1 MSRMFPRMD
10 SYIGLADG
18 RKIWLDER
26 TVDGAGAAAGLRA
39 AFVSDVHATRN
50 FCLEPLIECI
60 VGCKPDIIFFGGDFA
75 DTREQALRLFEAFRA
90 LSAPLGIF
98 AAPGNNDVEAFG
110 SNAALAEAMEV
121 FGGRLLVNGSVQAGP
136 LAVGGVDEL
145 KYGRPVYDGL
155 FAGRT
160 GFRVLLSHYPSMPKA
175 DLPDLMLSGHTHG
188 GQFNALGLTPY
199 AIGFERVGG
208 MSNRAP
214 VMISGFGRVGGVR
227 VLVSKGVGASR
238 IPLRI
243 GVRPEVHLL
252 KFEC

>member
-10 SYIGLADG
+10 MYIGLANG
-18 RKIWLDER
+18 KRIWLDER
-26 TVDGAGAAAGLRA
+26 TVEGAGAASGLRA
-39 AFVSDVHATRN
+39 AFISDVHFTEH
-50 FCLEPLIECI
+50 FSHEPLIECI
-60 VGCKPDIIFFGGDFA
+60 MGCGPDIIFFGGDFS

-90 LSAPLGIF
+90 LRAPLGIF

-110 SNAALAEAMEV
+110 SGAALAEAMAA
-121 FGGRLLVNGSVQAGP
+121 FGGRLLVNESVQAGP
-136 LAVGGVDEL
+136 VAVGGVDEL
-145 KYGRPVYDGL
+145 KYGQPVYDGL
-155 FAGRT
+155 FDGRT
-160 GFRVLLSHYPSMPKA
+160 GFRVLLSHYPSMPKGEK
-175 DLPDLMLSGHTHG
+175 PELMLSGHTHG
-188 GQFNALGLTPY
+188 GQFNAFGWTPY

-214 VMISGFGRVGGVR
+214 VLVSGHERIDGVR